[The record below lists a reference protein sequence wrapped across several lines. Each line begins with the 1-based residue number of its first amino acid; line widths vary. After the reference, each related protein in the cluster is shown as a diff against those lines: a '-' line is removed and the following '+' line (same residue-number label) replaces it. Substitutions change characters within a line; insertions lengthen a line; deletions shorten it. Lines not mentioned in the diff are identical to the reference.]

1 MTPATFTFL
10 TGIVRAR
17 SGGVIGVDQG
27 YMLETRLTPLLKR
40 ENLPSL
46 DALAD
51 RLKQPRT
58 DAIAQ
63 DMTELL
69 TTNESSFFR
78 DGKPFEHLRGLIPRL
93 HATRPA
99 GQRLRIWSAA
109 CSTGQEA
116 YSISILLAELSEADP
131 GLRARPFEILGTDI
145 TSAVL
150 DRARAGVFSQ
160 FEVQRGLPIRT
171 LMARFT
177 QEEGRWR
184 IKPELAKLCRFE
196 KFNLLDDLRPLGRFD
211 IIFCRNVLI
220 YFDVPT
226 KGRVLEGIAKL
237 LAPDGALYLGAAETA
252 IGVTAALAPLP
263 GERSVYGPASAAA
276 LTEATRLR
284 A

>member
-1 MTPATFTFL
+1 MTPASFTFL

-17 SGGVIGVDQG
+17 SGGVLGPDQG

-40 ENLPSL
+40 EKLPSL

-51 RLKQPRT
+51 RLKQPRSE
-58 DAIAQ
+58 AIAQ
-63 DMTELL
+63 EMTELL

-78 DGKPFEHLRGLIPRL
+78 DGKPFEHLRGLLPRL
-93 HATRPA
+93 HAKRPP
-99 GQRLRIWSAA
+99 GQKLRIWSAA

-116 YSISILLAELSEADP
+116 FSISMLIAELAEADP
-131 GLRARPFEILGTDI
+131 GLKTRPFEILGTDI
-145 TSAVL
+145 TAAVL
-150 DRARAGVFSQ
+150 DRARAGVFTQ

-171 LMARFT
+171 LMKRFT

-184 IKPELAKLCRFE
+184 IKPELATICRFE
-196 KFNLLDDLRPLGRFD
+196 KFNLLGDLRALGRFD
-211 IIFCRNVLI
+211 VIFCRNVLI

-226 KGRVLEGIAKL
+226 KGRVLDGIAGL

-252 IGVTAALAPLP
+252 IGVTRALTALP
-263 GERSVYGPASAAA
+263 GERAVYGPTATMDSA
-276 LTEATRLR
+276 RLR

>member
-17 SGGVIGVDQG
+17 SGGVIGADQG
-27 YMLETRLTPLLKR
+27 YMLETRLTPLLRR
-40 ENLPSL
+40 EKLPSL
-46 DALAD
+46 DALAE

-58 DAIAQ
+58 DALAQ

-93 HATRPA
+93 HAARPA
-99 GQRLRIWSAA
+99 GQKIRIWSAA

-116 YSISILLAELSEADP
+116 YSISILLAELAEADA
-131 GLRARPFEILGTDI
+131 GFAARRVEIIGTDI
-145 TSAVL
+145 TTAVL
-150 DRARAGVFSQ
+150 ERARAGIFTQ

-171 LMARFT
+171 LMKRFT
-177 QEEGRWR
+177 QEETRWR
-184 IKPELAKLCRFE
+184 VKPEVAARCRFE
-196 KFNLLDDLRPLGRFD
+196 SFNLLGDPRILGRFD
-211 IIFCRNVLI
+211 VIFCRNVLI

-226 KGRVLEGIAKL
+226 KARVLSA
-237 LAPDGALYLGAAETA
+237 LAERLNPDGALYLGAAETA
-252 IGVTAALAPLP
+252 MGMATRLVPLP
-263 GERSVYGPASAAA
+263 GERGVYAVG
-276 LTEATRLR
+276 EEGTRLR